1 MDISQTAKLVYSLL
15 LDRTALSKKHGWIDK
30 QNRIYIIFPIAHIAA
45 ATRKGITAVK
55 DALHELD
62 SAGLIERKRNFSA
75 PNTIY
80 VLLPDS
86 RETGQTS
93 AGKPAIVEPEK
104 RPCDSR
110 ENGRRTAGKPAI
122 VEPEKRPCDSRENGR
137 RTAGKPAPNQ
147 TNKKQTDKKQTNKR
161 VALARQSYG
170 SYGNVLLTDTEYQK
184 LSADIPYLD
193 NLIEQLSAY
202 MESSG
207 KKYKSHAATLRVWAA
222 RDRNQQKPRSS
233 GMPDYSFKEGES
245 L

>member
-1 MDISQTAKLVYSLL
+1 MLDIELSLTAKLIYSILL
-15 LDRTALSKKHGWIDK
+15 ERAFLSKKNGWIDESG
-30 QNRIYIIFPIAHIAA
+30 RVFVTFPIAHIAA
-45 ATRKGITAVK
+45 TTHKGITAVK

-104 RPCDSR
+104 RPCD
-110 ENGRRTAGKPAI
+110 G
-122 VEPEKRPCDSRENGR
+122 RENGR
-137 RTAGKPAPNQ
+137 RTAGKPAPSNKN
-147 TNKKQTDKKQTNKR
+147 TNNKSSSNKKR

-170 SYGNVLLTDTEYQK
+170 SYGNVLLTDAEYQK

-202 MESSG
+202 MESTG

-233 GMPDYSFKEGES
+233 GMPDYSFREGES

>member
-1 MDISQTAKLVYSLL
+1 MYCCQI
-15 LDRTALSKKHGWIDK
+15 
-30 QNRIYIIFPIAHIAA
+30 
-45 ATRKGITAVK
+45 
-55 DALHELD
+55 
-62 SAGLIERKRNFSA
+62 
-75 PNTIY
+75 
-80 VLLPDS
+80 
-86 RETGQTS
+86 
-93 AGKPAIVEPEK
+93 AGKPAKRQPENRLSLSRKSGLVIAGKPDEGQPEK
-104 RPCDSR
+104 RHLIR
-110 ENGRRTAGKPAI
+110 
-122 VEPEKRPCDSRENGR
+122 
-137 RTAGKPAPNQ
+137 

-170 SYGNVLLTDTEYQK
+170 SYGNVLLTDAEYQK

-202 MESSG
+202 MESTG

>member
-110 ENGRRTAGKPAI
+110 ENGRRTAGKPA
-122 VEPEKRPCDSRENGR
+122 
-137 RTAGKPAPNQ
+137 PNQ

-170 SYGNVLLTDTEYQK
+170 SYGNVLLTDAEYQK

>member
-1 MDISQTAKLVYSLL
+1 
-15 LDRTALSKKHGWIDK
+15 LSKKNGWIDESG
-30 QNRIYIIFPIAHIAA
+30 RVFVTFPIAHIAA
-45 ATRKGITAVK
+45 ATHKGITAVK

-104 RPCDSR
+104 RPCD
-110 ENGRRTAGKPAI
+110 GRKDGQ
-122 VEPEKRPCDSRENGR
+122 
-137 RTAGKPAPNQ
+137 RTAGKPAPSNKN
-147 TNKKQTDKKQTNKR
+147 TNNKSISNKKR
-161 VALARQSYG
+161 VELARQSYG
-170 SYGNVLLTDTEYQK
+170 SYDNVLLTDAEYQK
-184 LSADIPYLD
+184 LSTDIPYLD

-202 MESSG
+202 MESTG

-233 GMPDYSFKEGES
+233 GMPDYTFEEGES

>member
-15 LDRTALSKKHGWIDK
+15 LDRTSLSKKHGWIDK

-93 AGKPAIVEPEK
+93 AGKA
-104 RPCDSR
+104 
-110 ENGRRTAGKPAI
+110 
-122 VEPEKRPCDSRENGR
+122 
-137 RTAGKPAPNQ
+137 APNQ

-170 SYGNVLLTDTEYQK
+170 SYGNVLLTDAEYQK

-202 MESSG
+202 MESTG
-207 KKYKSHAATLRVWAA
+207 KKYKNHAATLRVWAA

-233 GMPDYSFKEGES
+233 GMPDYSFREGES

>member
-1 MDISQTAKLVYSLL
+1 M
-15 LDRTALSKKHGWIDK
+15 
-30 QNRIYIIFPIAHIAA
+30 
-45 ATRKGITAVK
+45 K

-110 ENGRRTAGKPAI
+110 ENGRRTAGKPA
-122 VEPEKRPCDSRENGR
+122 
-137 RTAGKPAPNQ
+137 PNQ

-170 SYGNVLLTDTEYQK
+170 SYGNVLLTDAEYQK
-184 LSADIPYLD
+184 LSTDVP
-193 NLIEQLSAY
+193 
-202 MESSG
+202 
-207 KKYKSHAATLRVWAA
+207 
-222 RDRNQQKPRSS
+222 
-233 GMPDYSFKEGES
+233 
-245 L
+245 

>member
-15 LDRTALSKKHGWIDK
+15 LDRTSLSKKHGWIDK

-93 AGKPAIVEPEK
+93 AGKPA
-104 RPCDSR
+104 
-110 ENGRRTAGKPAI
+110 
-122 VEPEKRPCDSRENGR
+122 
-137 RTAGKPAPNQ
+137 PNQ

-170 SYGNVLLTDTEYQK
+170 SYGNVLLTDAEYQK

-202 MESSG
+202 MESTG
-207 KKYKSHAATLRVWAA
+207 KKYKNHAATLRVWAA

-233 GMPDYSFKEGES
+233 GMPDYSFREGES